1 MNPNTVHSPD
11 TTAARIPQ
19 WLKIAYT
26 AFMAVLIPVYW
37 YHYGPGNFLYFCD
50 IALLLTLAGIWMESA
65 ALISMCCVGILLPQ
79 ALWCADFVVEL
90 FGGRLVGMT
99 EYMFKESSS
108 RFLRGLSLF
117 HGWLPF
123 LLIYLVR
130 RTGYCGKALTRWTA
144 VAWAACLVSFFF
156 IPGPA
161 KSEHDLTARNVNYVF
176 GFSDTDEQT
185 RLPRGLFLVS
195 YMAALAAAV
204 YLPTHLLL
212 KRFVAPAGAAQKS
225 LSES

>member
-90 FGGRLVGMT
+90 FGGTLVGMT
-99 EYMFKESSS
+99 SYMFTPPA
-108 RFLRGLSLF
+108 FLRGLSLF

-123 LLIYLVR
+123 LLLFLVR
-130 RTGYCGKALTRWTA
+130 RTGYCQKALPRWMAVGWTA
-144 VAWAACLVSFFF
+144 CLFSFFF

-161 KSEHDLTARNVNYVF
+161 EVPSDLTARNVNYVF
-176 GFSDTDEQT
+176 GFSETVEQT
-185 RLPRGLFLVS
+185 MMPRGLFLVS
-195 YMAALAAAV
+195 YMTALAAVV

-225 LSES
+225 LSKT